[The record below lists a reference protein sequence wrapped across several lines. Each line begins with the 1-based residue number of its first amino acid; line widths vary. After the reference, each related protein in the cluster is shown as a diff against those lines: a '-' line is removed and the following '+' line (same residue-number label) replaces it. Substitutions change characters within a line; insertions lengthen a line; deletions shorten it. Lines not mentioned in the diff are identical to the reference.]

1 MWINFLWALIP
12 ILWLIISLGIIG
24 MSASRACTIGLII
37 TITDAV
43 LMFKQPLINTLSGAL
58 EGIIMEIWP
67 IMYVILAALFVYQIT
82 TESGSMQTIET
93 LLSSITT
100 DKRILVLIIAWGFGG
115 FLESI
120 AGFGTAV
127 AICAGILISLGLE
140 PIQASVICL
149 VANSTATAFGA
160 IGLPVLTLAEVTN
173 LNEVQLGFIVTLQLV
188 ILVILVPF
196 ILVILT
202 GKSVK
207 ALKGIVFI
215 TLMSGVGMAIP

>member
-1 MWINFLWALIP
+1 M
-12 ILWLIISLGIIG
+12 
-24 MSASRACTIGLII
+24 
-37 TITDAV
+37 
-43 LMFKQPLINTLSGAL
+43 
-58 EGIIMEIWP
+58 
-67 IMYVILAALFVYQIT
+67 
-82 TESGSMQTIET
+82 
-93 LLSSITT
+93 
-100 DKRILVLIIAWGFGG
+100 LIIAWGFGG

-149 VANSTATAFGA
+149 VANSTAPAFGA

-207 ALKGIVFI
+207 ALKGNCLYYFNVR
-215 TLMSGVGMAIP
+215 SRNGNSASYYC

>member
-1 MWINFLWALIP
+1 
-12 ILWLIISLGIIG
+12 
-24 MSASRACTIGLII
+24 
-37 TITDAV
+37 
-43 LMFKQPLINTLSGAL
+43 
-58 EGIIMEIWP
+58 
-67 IMYVILAALFVYQIT
+67 
-82 TESGSMQTIET
+82 

-173 LNEVQLGFIVTLQLV
+173 
-188 ILVILVPF
+188 
-196 ILVILT
+196 
-202 GKSVK
+202 
-207 ALKGIVFI
+207 
-215 TLMSGVGMAIP
+215 